1 VELIGSDGVTG
12 VVLDGADER
21 RTVRARKGVVLAT
34 GGYDWRPELVETFEY
49 IRGMHSVTLPTV
61 TGDHLRLAAGLR
73 AATAT
78 TLPQGKG
85 VHFGIHV
92 PGETWGGKPMY
103 RHTMPGLPH
112 SLVVNRAG
120 KRFGDEAFFH
130 SYVAAMYTFDGS
142 RQQFPNWPAWLVFDE
157 DFRTKYPIGPIAA
170 GADLPPGMAV
180 TADSLEELAKL
191 IGVEGDG
198 LVATVDRFNS
208 FCETGVDEDFGRG
221 RPWSRTCL
229 GDPAMTPNPNLGPV
243 RRGPFYAITLGRV
256 GTGLASAG
264 LKTTPTA
271 QVVDVDGSPIPGLY
285 AVGNSAARIEFG
297 GGYNSGM
304 AVGRSLVFGYEAGR
318 AAVGDAAPDAAR
330 ATASVSR

>member
-1 VELIGSDGVTG
+1 
-12 VVLDGADER
+12 
-21 RTVRARKGVVLAT
+21 
-34 GGYDWRPELVETFEY
+34 
-49 IRGMHSVTLPTV
+49 M
-61 TGDHLRLAAGLR
+61 
-73 AATAT
+73 
-78 TLPQGKG
+78 
-85 VHFGIHV
+85 
-92 PGETWGGKPMY
+92 
-103 RHTMPGLPH
+103 MPGLPH

-157 DFRTKYPIGPIAA
+157 DFREKYPIGPIA
-170 GADLPPGMAV
+170 GAPLPPGMAM

-243 RRGPFYAITLGRV
+243 AEAPFYAITLGRV

-264 LKTTPTA
+264 LHTTPTA

-285 AVGNSAARIEFG
+285 AVGN
-297 GGYNSGM
+297 
-304 AVGRSLVFGYEAGR
+304 LGR
-318 AAVGDAAPDAAR
+318 AHRVRRGVQQRHGRRTQSRASATAGAAPVDRRRRLLTPAGGHR
-330 ATASVSR
+330 ASRASVSR